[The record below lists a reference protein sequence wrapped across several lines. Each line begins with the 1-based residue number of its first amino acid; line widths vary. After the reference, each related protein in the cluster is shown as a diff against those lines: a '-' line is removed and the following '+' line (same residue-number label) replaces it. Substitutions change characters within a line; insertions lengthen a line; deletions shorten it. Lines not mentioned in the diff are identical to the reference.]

1 MILLLKANEDRDRI
15 LIWHEKDEVPVT
27 NSQSLKHFT
36 MQVTIES
43 TDQDD
48 VSSDSKQKYN

>member
-1 MILLLKANEDRDRI
+1 MILLLKANEDQDRI
-15 LIWHEKDEVPVT
+15 QIWSEKEDIPVT

-43 TDQDD
+43 TDQED
-48 VSSDSKQKYN
+48 V